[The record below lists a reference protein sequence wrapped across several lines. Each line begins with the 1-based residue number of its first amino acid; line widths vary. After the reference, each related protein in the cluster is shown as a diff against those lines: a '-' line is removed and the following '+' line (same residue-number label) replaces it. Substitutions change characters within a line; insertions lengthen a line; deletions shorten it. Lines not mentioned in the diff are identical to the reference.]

1 MRTTEPVVSYM
12 QLLLSEI
19 PLPAASERKDPSDPH
34 TFGICIHCFPAAEG
48 NLWKFNLI
56 KREWALSPD
65 YLPFFFFFFT
75 KSKLNSDN
83 IAHSNGLP
91 SYELL

>member
-34 TFGICIHCFPAAEG
+34 TFGVCIHCFPAAEG
-48 NLWKFNLI
+48 NQVQLDKKGMGSFTRLFT
-56 KREWALSPD
+56 
-65 YLPFFFFFFT
+65 FFLFFFFT
-75 KSKLNSDN
+75 KSRLNSDN